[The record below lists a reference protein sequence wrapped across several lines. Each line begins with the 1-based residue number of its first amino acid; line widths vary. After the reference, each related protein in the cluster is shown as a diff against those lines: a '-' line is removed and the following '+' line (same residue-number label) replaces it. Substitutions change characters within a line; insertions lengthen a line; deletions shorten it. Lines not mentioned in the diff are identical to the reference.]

1 MSAKAVAIMAFGLA
15 LIGLAA
21 VVVFGREDGAIWPF
35 KSRSIADRCQP
46 ENGLFGNFE
55 AKRPRV
61 EAPDESFADGE
72 GRERRIRD
80 FQGKGVVL
88 NFWATWCAPCVKE
101 MPALDRLSAMT
112 GSNAIHVAAL
122 SSDREGAAVVKA
134 FYQKNGIKNLA
145 VLVDPKSKLVMKSG
159 AKGLPT
165 TLLID
170 PAGREVGRVVGPA
183 EWDSGPV
190 AAFLRGCLQ
199 G

>member
-1 MSAKAVAIMAFGLA
+1 MSAKALGIAAFGLA

-21 VVVFGREDGAIWPF
+21 VIAFGREDGAIWPF
-35 KSRSIADRCQP
+35 KSRSIAERCQP
-46 ENGLFGNFE
+46 ENGLFGTYE
-55 AKRPRV
+55 AKRPAAEV
-61 EAPDESFADGE
+61 PDETFADGE
-72 GRERRIRD
+72 GRERSLRD

-101 MPALDRLSAMT
+101 MPALDRLSALA
-112 GSNAIHVAAL
+112 GDAFSVAAL
-122 SSDREGAAVVKA
+122 SSDREGASVVRE
-134 FYQKNGIKNLA
+134 FYRKNGIKNLP
-145 VLVDPKSKLVMKSG
+145 VLVDSKSRLVMKSG

-190 AAFLRGCLQ
+190 VAFLRACLQ